1 MLINCGEEG
10 RFLRRARFTSR
21 SG

>member
-10 RFLRRARFTSR
+10 RFLRRARSTSQ